1 MLTLSANPDA
11 VAGPVAVLVAI
22 FGVLAAIALLWRK
35 RR

>member
-1 MLTLSANPDA
+1 MLTLADNHDA
-11 VAGPVAVLVAI
+11 VAGPIAVLVAI